1 MVGRILSLLLLATV
15 AAIAIPESRP
25 RSWYE
30 LEHRVDD
37 FTEALVAG
45 RPRALFRMFVP
56 QFQEETGFARF
67 DSALDAWHRGR
78 RVRIGRGKVMGVHG
92 LGAYTATW
100 TVFVDADDYNYVFQS
115 WIYTDHNWQL
125 TWLSGILDPS
135 FNYGDRDRAAV
146 RAVRAAMLDW
156 LVTGGGVEQIKSG
169 LRVPDTVLVV
179 DPDATP
185 AAFPLCGRTT
195 VVRTPARMRTSDGI
209 PSVPYAFRF
218 ALTRV
223 FGTVAICAVDLKPV
237 DRSLPGAIRRLHGI
251 QAFLKHDKGAW
262 RYQSTG
268 KIW

>member
-1 MVGRILSLLLLATV
+1 LATV
-15 AAIAIPESRP
+15 AATAIPESRP

-30 LEHRVDD
+30 LEHRVNDL
-37 FTEALVAG
+37 TEALVAG
-45 RPRALFRMFVP
+45 RPRTLFRMFIP

-100 TVFVDADDYNYVFQS
+100 TVFVDADDYDYVFQS
-115 WIYTDHNWQL
+115 WIYADHNWQL

-135 FNYGDRDRAAV
+135 FNYGHQDRAAV
-146 RAVRAAMLDW
+146 QAVRAAMLDW
-156 LVTGGGVEQIKSG
+156 LVTEDGIEQVKRG

-179 DPDATP
+179 DPDAAP
-185 AAFPLCGRTT
+185 AAFPLRGHTT
-195 VVRTPARMRTSDGI
+195 VVRTPTQMRTSDAI
-209 PSVPYAFRF
+209 PRVPYAFRF

-237 DRSLPGAIRRLHGI
+237 DRSLPGAIRRLRGI
-251 QAFLKHDKGAW
+251 QVFLKHSDGAW
-262 RYQSTG
+262 RCQSTG